1 MDIGVVLVGI
11 VVWVWVSSV
20 LVLSCGVVCGLMI
33 SWCGYSSGLIC
44 GWKLYSVFVIVR
56 IMRNGIMN
64 RLV

>member
-44 GWKLYSVFVIVR
+44 GWK
-56 IMRNGIMN
+56 
-64 RLV
+64 